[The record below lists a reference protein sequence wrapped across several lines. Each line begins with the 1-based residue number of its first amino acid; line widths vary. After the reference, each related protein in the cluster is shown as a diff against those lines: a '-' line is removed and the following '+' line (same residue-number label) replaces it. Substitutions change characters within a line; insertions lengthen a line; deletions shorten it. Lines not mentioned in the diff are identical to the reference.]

1 MGKIMNYFIN
11 LLRYFKINI
20 YFQILCINYVK
31 YFKEKENNEYFRY
44 YLEFDKM
51 REKKGIVF

>member
-1 MGKIMNYFIN
+1 MNYFIN

-20 YFQILCINYVK
+20 YFLILCINYVM

-44 YLEFDKM
+44 YLEYDKM